1 MQLPGKLAM
10 HPSFAAV
17 YKNGVFAPTKR
28 TKLNLREGQ
37 RVELIIAKNNEE
49 YDPAFALADL
59 AIETGISDL
68 AREHDHYL
76 YGTPKR
82 EKGNGRKAK
91 LR

>member
-1 MQLPGKLAM
+1 MQASIPAI
-10 HPSFAAV
+10 
-17 YKNGVFAPTKR
+17 YKNGVFEPLRR

-37 RVELIIAKNNEE
+37 KVELVIAQNHKDQ
-49 YDPAFALADL
+49 DPAFALADL
-59 AIETGISDL
+59 AVETGVHDL

-82 EKGNGRKAK
+82 EKRNARKTE